1 MDSDIT
7 YMLDKMK
14 ANIENCEILSHIL
27 EHRLKDKNINMQEYM
42 EKGYT
47 IDEIHIGIDIIDLYI
62 NLIDL
67 VESQQKAIPQ

>member
-47 IDEIHIGIDIIDLYI
+47 MIKSI
-62 NLIDL
+62 
-67 VESQQKAIPQ
+67 